1 MSGTYHR
8 GRERALGIST
18 GMAVALATVWLIVRW
33 RPFRVEIRG
42 DSMAPALLPG
52 DSALAVSVR
61 TPGRGHVVVVEHP
74 ERPGFEIVKRIVGV
88 PGDLTPDGRVLGP
101 GEYWIEGDNPSRST
115 DSRQHG
121 PVRIDR
127 ITARVRLIYRPVSRR
142 GLVSSRRTLR
152 A

>member
-8 GRERALGIST
+8 GRKRVLEVSSGI
-18 GMAVALATVWLIVRW
+18 AVSLATVWLILRW

-42 DSMAPALLPG
+42 DSMAPTLLPG
-52 DSALAVSVR
+52 DSALAVSVG
-61 TPGRGHVVVVEHP
+61 TPTRGHVVVVEHP
-74 ERPGFEIVKRIVGV
+74 ERYGFEIVKRIVGV

-121 PVRIDR
+121 PVSVDR
-127 ITARVRLIYRPVSRR
+127 IRARVRLIYRPASRR

-152 A
+152 V